1 MKEPNISIYFIF
13 PPVTQ
18 WCSTSDVL
26 FTGGRGVS
34 DFSVLKYYWLNIN
47 YSVNILNEC
56 LCILIDCS
64 ELSKIYYNVL
74 FGSSTRDR
82 HARRRIYRRGYVT
95 FGTCQFR
102 YKWVDTGQYRY
113 MTTSVHMRSISVH
126 VIFAVQFRYIVMSI
140 SVHEQ

>member
-82 HARRRIYRRGYVT
+82 HARRRIYRRGLRH
-95 FGTCQFR
+95 FR
-102 YKWVDTGQYRY
+102 Y
-113 MTTSVHMRSISVH
+113 
-126 VIFAVQFRYIVMSI
+126 MSI
-140 SVHEQ
+140 SVQMGGHWTISVHDDFGTYEINFGTRDFCSTVSVHRYVNFST